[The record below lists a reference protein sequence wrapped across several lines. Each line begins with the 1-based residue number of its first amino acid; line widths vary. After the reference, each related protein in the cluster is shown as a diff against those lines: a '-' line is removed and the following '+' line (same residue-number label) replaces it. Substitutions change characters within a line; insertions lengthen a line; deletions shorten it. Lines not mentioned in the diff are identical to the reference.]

1 MLDLRSRRP
10 KLPTN
15 QVRSLVLLRPWN
27 GDSLKDDKNYILG
40 EMFPVL
46 ISYSYHILCL
56 ATYSIAI
63 LRLFPLPLL
72 VLNIIIVIMYEA

>member
-1 MLDLRSRRP
+1 M
-10 KLPTN
+10 
-15 QVRSLVLLRPWN
+15 V
-27 GDSLKDDKNYILG
+27 SLKDDKNYILG
-40 EMFPVL
+40 EMIPVL

-56 ATYSIAI
+56 ATYFIAI